1 MSKSDN
7 RKRNRSSGWRH
18 AIQDGHAYE
27 DIFAKKIL
35 EDNSLFGM
43 LRETAD
49 LSEKTYPIKAVP
61 THNREM
67 PLSIFGDRTTAKTDV
82 NVFVNE
88 GNPLDISIK
97 KPSTKSG
104 QVLLCKL
111 ARFLSLIEHKSGKPI
126 PANVRWTLKALFGET
141 DGMSI
146 TVYAP
151 EAKLLSPQI
160 KRHKL
165 QAEVYQNRLYPSTIA
180 GSYPSHWDEL
190 KAWFSEHMAEITD
203 CCFRSGM
210 CDDNSDSLTTAEFI
224 YIGYLNKFYTVKS
237 IVEASLTCEV
247 NYSQT
252 GYYKGST
259 ILMPWGF
266 LQGHRPGEN
275 DGPYQVQFHWR
286 GKDIL
291 ELLKNAN

>member
-1 MSKSDN
+1 M
-7 RKRNRSSGWRH
+7 
-18 AIQDGHAYE
+18 E
-27 DIFAKKIL
+27 DT
-35 EDNSLFGM
+35 SLFGM
-43 LRETAD
+43 LRETAE
-49 LSEKTYPIKAVP
+49 LSEKTYPIKAEP
-61 THNREM
+61 THNKEM
-67 PLSIFGDRTTAKTDV
+67 PWSIFGDRTAAKTDV

-111 ARFLSLIEHKSGKPI
+111 ARFLSLIERKSGGPI
-126 PANVRWTLKALFGET
+126 PANVKWTLRAIFGET
-141 DGMSI
+141 DGISI
-146 TVYAP
+146 MDFAP

-180 GSYPSHWDEL
+180 QSYPNRWNEL

-210 CDDNSDSLTTAEFI
+210 CDDNRDSHVTAEFI
-224 YIGYLNKFYTVKS
+224 YIGYLGKFYTTKS
-237 IVEASLTCEV
+237 IIEASLPHV
-247 NYSQT
+247 INYSQT

-291 ELLKNAN
+291 ELLQKAKKANL